1 MFIMITFFVV
11 CRYTQEGFDVKQQNL
26 GRYGQ
31 NFCSKQPWSTFGD
44 VRMDKELYILWVICR
59 ALPCFKEHNCT
70 LRDYK
75 VNDIYPPYH
84 GKIERKV
91 EKAEEK

>member
-1 MFIMITFFVV
+1 
-11 CRYTQEGFDVKQQNL
+11 
-26 GRYGQ
+26 
-31 NFCSKQPWSTFGD
+31 
-44 VRMDKELYILWVICR
+44 MDKELYILWVICR